1 MQAYKAE
8 DIRNI
13 AVLGHSGSGKT
24 SFCEAVLYRG
34 GVTERLGDVQKGT
47 STLDF
52 SAAEKRRN
60 ISIDLGVSSV
70 EWKGTKVNLID
81 TPGDFDFLGEVNQA
95 LRVADSAIVVLSARS
110 QVTVG
115 AEKSFRFLERENIPY
130 AIFVNKM
137 DDDVADW
144 TKTMIQ
150 IREQIGR
157 SATIMMLPIRE
168 GSAYTGY
175 VDILTKRAYKYNE
188 NNERYET
195 EIPDNLV
202 DEVERQYENLMEQ
215 IAESSDE
222 LVEKFFMDEEFTEE
236 EIQEG
241 LRNRILTRNLIPIWA
256 GSSTELRGV
265 RFTMNRIIYNM
276 PSPSETL
283 VEPAIKPDGTAVQ
296 LKTNFAGTLAGLV
309 FKTYTDP
316 YVGKISLVR
325 LYSGTLTTNQELW
338 NERTRSTDK
347 AAGLSS
353 PQGSKQEPMSTVYA
367 GDIVAITKLDD
378 TKTGDTL
385 SDKSNPLTLP
395 GIVYPASPL
404 ALAIYPKTEGE
415 EDKVALGIVKITEE
429 DPTIKLNQSEETG
442 EQLVSGLGELHLDV
456 LVEKLKNKYN
466 VEAELRT
473 AKTPYREK
481 LRRAVKSQGKH
492 RKQSGGHGQYGDV
505 IIEFEPHE
513 DVDLIFEESIFG
525 GSVPKSYFPAVEKGL
540 IEATNKGPLAGY
552 KVVGLKANLVDGSY
566 HDVDSSELAFSLAA
580 QLAYR
585 EAFKEAGA
593 DLLEPIYEIEIHA
606 PETDLGTIMSDI
618 SKRRGRISG
627 IDQKA
632 GMSIVNAHVPLA
644 ELDRYAT
651 DLRAMTQGRGWY
663 NTEFYAYEN
672 MPQQL
677 QEKVIQE
684 HQANA

>member
-296 LKTNFAGTLAGLV
+296 LKTNFAGALAGLV